1 MNDKSYFEK
10 QFLNIINPLKKYYN
24 GGMVQFAQHSAW
36 YDATAADM
44 EAFARPLWGLVPY
57 FAGGGSDKDFEA
69 LYLNGIAEGVNPKSS
84 TYWGVTGERDQRY
97 VEMASIAYG
106 MLFAPEKIWVP
117 LTDEAKD
124 NLVKWLWQ
132 INEHEVCDSN
142 WRFFRVL
149 VNIAFKKL
157 GLKCS
162 EEKLNEDLTRLDEF
176 YLGDGWYKDGTHGQ
190 TDYYISFAFHFYSLI
205 YAKVMENDDS
215 ERAKLYKKRASEFAK
230 TFIYWFDEDGEALP
244 YGRSLTYRFAQCAF
258 WSACVIADIRP
269 FPIEVMKGII
279 KRNLDK
285 WLSKDIFDHG
295 DILSVGYDYPNL
307 NMAEHYN
314 AHGSPYWGLKAYAF
328 LMLPENHEFWTAEA
342 APMPKLQRL
351 IAVKN
356 AKMLISRRGG
366 KSVVYT
372 TGDNEYFGSGQSVAK
387 YLKFAYSANFGFNVS
402 RSQISLEECAPDN
415 MLVFD
420 IDGLIMVRRHFK
432 SAQVLD
438 DKIIA
443 EWSPFKGIDVKTT
456 VIPTDEGH
464 IREHEIV
471 SEYDCT
477 AYDAGF
483 AVRNANDCTV
493 SGDGESIVIN
503 AAPNTNIRYP
513 KTVIP
518 MVKYQI
524 KKGNN
529 KIRTVI
535 KDYLGE
541 AK

>member
-1 MNDKSYFEK
+1 
-10 QFLNIINPLKKYYN
+10 
-24 GGMVQFAQHSAW
+24 
-36 YDATAADM
+36 
-44 EAFARPLWGLVPY
+44 
-57 FAGGGSDKDFEA
+57 
-69 LYLNGIAEGVNPKSS
+69 
-84 TYWGVTGERDQRY
+84 
-97 VEMASIAYG
+97 
-106 MLFAPEKIWVP
+106 
-117 LTDEAKD
+117 
-124 NLVKWLWQ
+124 
-132 INEHEVCDSN
+132 
-142 WRFFRVL
+142 
-149 VNIAFKKL
+149 
-157 GLKCS
+157 
-162 EEKLNEDLTRLDEF
+162 
-176 YLGDGWYKDGTHGQ
+176 
-190 TDYYISFAFHFYSLI
+190 
-205 YAKVMENDDS
+205 
-215 ERAKLYKKRASEFAK
+215 
-230 TFIYWFDEDGEALP
+230 
-244 YGRSLTYRFAQCAF
+244 
-258 WSACVIADIRP
+258 
-269 FPIEVMKGII
+269 
-279 KRNLDK
+279 
-285 WLSKDIFDHG
+285 
-295 DILSVGYDYPNL
+295 
-307 NMAEHYN
+307 
-314 AHGSPYWGLKAYAF
+314 
-328 LMLPENHEFWTAEA
+328 
-342 APMPKLQRL
+342 
-351 IAVKN
+351 
-356 AKMLISRRGG
+356 MLISRRGG
-366 KSVVYT
+366 KSGVYT

-483 AVRNANDCTV
+483 AVCGNRKCEVT
-493 SGDGESIVIN
+493 GEGEIIVIN